1 MIMNDYIIFFVLAF
15 LSVFTALMVVIKKN
29 PISSVMF
36 LVFNFFIL
44 ACIYL
49 TLGAQFVA
57 IIQILVYAGSIMILF
72 VFVIMLLNL
81 DDKIEYES
89 IKRKET
95 LRICILGMAIVLVLY
110 LLSFQ
115 DVFINVVVNPSAHSD
130 IGTVEDMSS
139 QLFTKYLL
147 PFEVTSV
154 LLLSAI
160 IGAVVLAKK
169 RFP

>member
-1 MIMNDYIIFFVLAF
+1 MNDYIVFFVLAF
-15 LSVFTALMVVIKKN
+15 LSVFTALMVIIKKN
-29 PISSVMF
+29 PIASVMF

-57 IIQILVYAGSIMILF
+57 VIQVLVYAGAIMVLF

-89 IKRKET
+89 INKKET
-95 LRICILGMAIVLVLY
+95 FRIFLLGMAIILVLY

-115 DVFINVVVNPSAHSD
+115 DILSNVEINKNVNSD
-130 IGTVEDMSS
+130 LGTVEAISS
-139 QLFTKYLL
+139 QLFTRYLL
-147 PFEVTSV
+147 PFEVTSI

>member
-1 MIMNDYIIFFVLAF
+1 MDYIVFFVLAF
-15 LSVFTALMVVIKKN
+15 LLVFTALMVIIKRN

-49 TLGAQFVA
+49 SLGAQFVA
-57 IIQILVYAGSIMILF
+57 VIQILVYAGAIMILF

-81 DDKIEYES
+81 DDKIEYKT
-89 IKRKET
+89 INKKET
-95 LRICILGMAIVLVLY
+95 FRIFLLGMTIILVMY

-115 DVFINVVVNPSAHSD
+115 DIFINVVVNPSAHPD

-139 QLFTKYLL
+139 QLFTRYLL
-147 PFEVTSV
+147 PFEVTSI

>member
-1 MIMNDYIIFFVLAF
+1 
-15 LSVFTALMVVIKKN
+15 
-29 PISSVMF
+29 MF

-49 TLGAQFVA
+49 SLGAQFVA
-57 IIQILVYAGSIMILF
+57 VIQILVYAGAIMILF

-81 DDKIEYES
+81 DDKIEYKT
-89 IKRKET
+89 INKKET
-95 LRICILGMAIVLVLY
+95 FRIFLLGMTIILVMY

-115 DVFINVVVNPSAHSD
+115 DIFINVVVNPSAHPD

-139 QLFTKYLL
+139 QLFTRYLL
-147 PFEVTSV
+147 PFEVTSI

>member
-1 MIMNDYIIFFVLAF
+1 MNDYIVFFILAF
-15 LSVFTALMVVIKKN
+15 LSVFTAIMVIIKKN

-36 LVFNFFIL
+36 LVFNFFVL

-57 IIQILVYAGSIMILF
+57 VIQVLVYAGAIMVLF

-81 DDKIEYES
+81 DDRIEYKS
-89 IKRKET
+89 INKKET
-95 LRICILGMAIVLVLY
+95 FRILLLGIATVLVLY

-115 DVFINVVVNPSAHSD
+115 DIFNNIEINPNVNPNM
-130 IGTVEDMSS
+130 GTVEEIGP
-139 QLFTKYLL
+139 QLFIRYLL
-147 PFEVTSV
+147 PFEVISI

>member
-1 MIMNDYIIFFVLAF
+1 MNGSIVFFVLAV
-15 LSVFTALMVVIKKN
+15 LLVFTALMVIIKKN
-29 PISSVMF
+29 PITSVMF

-44 ACIYL
+44 ACIYISL
-49 TLGAQFVA
+49 SAQFVA
-57 IIQILVYAGSIMILF
+57 VMQVLVYAGAIMVLF

-81 DDKIEYES
+81 DEKIEYES
-89 IKRKET
+89 IDKKKT
-95 LRICILGMAIVLVLY
+95 FRILLLGLSIVFIVY

-115 DVFINVVVNPSAHSD
+115 NILINVKIIKDVNPNV
-130 IGTVEDMSS
+130 GTVEEISS
-139 QLFTKYLL
+139 QLFTRYLL
-147 PFEVTSV
+147 PFELTSI

>member
-1 MIMNDYIIFFVLAF
+1 MNDYIVFFVLAF
-15 LSVFTALMVVIKKN
+15 LSVFTALMVIIKKN

-36 LVFNFFIL
+36 LVLNFFIL

-49 TLGAQFVA
+49 SLGAQFVA
-57 IIQILVYAGSIMILF
+57 VIQILVYAGAIMVLF

-81 DDKIEYES
+81 DDRIEYES
-89 IKRKET
+89 INRKESFRIFT
-95 LRICILGMAIVLVLY
+95 LCIAIVLIMY
-110 LLSFQ
+110 LLSFKNI
-115 DVFINVVVNPSAHSD
+115 FINVVINPNAHPD

-139 QLFTKYLL
+139 QLFTRYLL
-147 PFEVTSV
+147 PFEVTSI